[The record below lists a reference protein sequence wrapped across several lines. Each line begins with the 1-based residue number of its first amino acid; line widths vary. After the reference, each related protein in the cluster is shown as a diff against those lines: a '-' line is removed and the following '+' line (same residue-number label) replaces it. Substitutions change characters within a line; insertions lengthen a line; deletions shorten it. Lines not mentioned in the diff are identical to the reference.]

1 MKEYAFIEQLEK
13 RVRLADSLL
22 CVGLDP
28 HPSEFKQP
36 SAAAA
41 RDFCLQMI
49 AATAGAAAAFKPNA
63 AFFEVYGGEGFEAL
77 RQVIAA
83 VPQGIP
89 VILDA
94 KRGDIASTSQAYASA
109 AFTMLGAHAITTNP
123 YLGGDAL
130 EPFLADARHGVFLL
144 CKTSN
149 PRSGD
154 LQDLRVFTERG
165 WVRVY
170 EQVATLAQAWN
181 RNNNLG
187 LVVGATY
194 PQALAEVRVC
204 APDLWIL
211 APGVGA
217 QGGDLRAAL
226 QAGLRWDG
234 SGLLIN
240 VSRSLARAESSRGAA
255 EEMRR
260 LINRERAS
268 VRATRQASEITL
280 SLPLARLA
288 DGLLNS
294 GCVRFGQFTLKSG
307 LVSPIYIDL
316 RRLVSYPDLLTQVAA
331 AYAPILRGLSFQRIA
346 ALPYAAIPIA
356 TAISLLGNWPV
367 IYPRKEV
374 KTYGTRAE
382 IEGVYEPGEAVV
394 VVDDLATTGES
405 KFEAIEKL
413 ASAGLRVTDVVVLID
428 RESGAAQALSQAG
441 IRIHAVLT
449 LTRLL
454 DAWEAG
460 GRVPTGQIAAA
471 REFLTDNA
479 SR

>member
-13 RVRLADSLL
+13 QVRQADSLL

-41 RDFCLQMI
+41 RDFCLRMI
-49 AATAGAAAAFKPNA
+49 AATAGVAAAFKPNA

-83 VPQGIP
+83 VPAGIP

-94 KRGDIASTSQAYASA
+94 KRGDIASTSQAYATA
-109 AFTMLGAHAITTNP
+109 AFTMLGAHAITASP

-149 PRSGD
+149 PGSGD

-165 WVRVY
+165 WSQVY
-170 EQVATLAQAWN
+170 EQVAALAQAWN
-181 RNNNLG
+181 TKNNLG

-194 PQALAEVRVC
+194 PQALVGVRLC
-204 APDLWIL
+204 APGLWIL

-226 QAGLRWDG
+226 QAGLRRDG

-240 VSRSLARAESSRGAA
+240 VSRSLARAVSPQGAA
-255 EEMRR
+255 EEMR
-260 LINRERAS
+260 LAINRERAS
-268 VRATRQASEITL
+268 VKAAQQEGVTTPPPALT
-280 SLPLARLA
+280 RLA
-288 DGLLNS
+288 DGLLVS

-316 RRLVSYPDLLTQVAA
+316 RRLVSYPDLLAQVAA
-331 AYAPILRGLSFQRIA
+331 AYAPVLRGLSFQRIA

-374 KTYGTRAE
+374 KAYGTRAE
-382 IEGVYEPGEAVV
+382 VEGVYEPGDIAV

-413 ASAGLRVTDVVVLID
+413 TSAGLRVTDVVVLID

-441 IRIHAVLT
+441 IRFHAVLS
-449 LTRLL
+449 LTQLL
-454 DAWEAG
+454 DTWEAG
-460 GRVPTGQIAAA
+460 GRVPAGQIAAA
-471 REFLTDNA
+471 RKFLA
-479 SR
+479 GSRQ

>member
-13 RVRLADSLL
+13 QVRQADSLL

-41 RDFCLQMI
+41 RDFCLRMI
-49 AATAGAAAAFKPNA
+49 AATAGVAAAFKPNA

-83 VPQGIP
+83 VPAGIP

-94 KRGDIASTSQAYASA
+94 KRGDIASTSQAYATA
-109 AFTMLGAHAITTNP
+109 AFTMLGAHAITASP

-149 PRSGD
+149 PGSGD

-165 WVRVY
+165 WSQVY
-170 EQVATLAQAWN
+170 EHVAALAQAWN
-181 RNNNLG
+181 TKNNLG

-194 PQALAEVRVC
+194 PQALVGVRLC
-204 APDLWIL
+204 APGLWIL

-226 QAGLRWDG
+226 QAGLRRDG

-240 VSRSLARAESSRGAA
+240 VSRSLARAVSPQGAA
-255 EEMRR
+255 EEMR
-260 LINRERAS
+260 LAINRERAS
-268 VRATRQASEITL
+268 VKAAQQEGVTTPPPALT
-280 SLPLARLA
+280 RLA
-288 DGLLNS
+288 DGLLVS

-316 RRLVSYPDLLTQVAA
+316 RRLVSYPDLLAQVAA

-374 KTYGTRAE
+374 KAYGTRAE
-382 IEGVYEPGEAVV
+382 VEGVYEPGDIAV

-413 ASAGLRVTDVVVLID
+413 TSAGLRVTDVVVLID

-441 IRIHAVLT
+441 IRFHAVLS
-449 LTRLL
+449 LTQLL
-454 DAWEAG
+454 DTWEAG
-460 GRVPTGQIAAA
+460 GRVPAGQIAAA
-471 REFLTDNA
+471 RKFLA
-479 SR
+479 GSRQ